1 MRQIDADALKE
12 KVEAIVFG
20 CNLMGDEY
28 QCRLSDTI
36 DYISD
41 VLIEGA
47 PTIGGWIPCSERL
60 PELHRSEYV
69 PHPYRAQSNL
79 LEDYYMISEP
89 VLVTRINPSI
99 EPEERILVAQ
109 YEDDLDGRTYWE
121 TLDAQQLAGVVAWMP
136 LPEPYEAS

>member
-60 PELHRSEYV
+60 PDYREAVLISTIWGVRMAERDAVKEGVTDDFWYLFLDDAIARPMYV
-69 PHPYRAQSNL
+69 Y
-79 LEDYYMISEP
+79 
-89 VLVTRINPSI
+89 
-99 EPEERILVAQ
+99 
-109 YEDDLDGRTYWE
+109 
-121 TLDAQQLAGVVAWMP
+121 AWMP
-136 LPEPYEAS
+136 LPEPYKEETDE